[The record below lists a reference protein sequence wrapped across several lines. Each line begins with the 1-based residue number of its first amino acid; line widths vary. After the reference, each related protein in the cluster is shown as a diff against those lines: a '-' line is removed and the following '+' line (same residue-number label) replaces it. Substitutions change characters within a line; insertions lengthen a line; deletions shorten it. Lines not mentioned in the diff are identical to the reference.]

1 MKKVLFIALVLASCT
16 TIKEQ
21 RGAELRDSKT
31 SQITA
36 SSTKADV
43 LNLLGSPS
51 TRSSYGSDVW
61 YYIHS
66 DKKRVLIGDDDVYKQ
81 QIIAITF
88 DANGVVQNVEQFD
101 QDDAKQFSFSGDRT
115 PTAGN
120 ELGVLEQILGNV
132 GKFNSDSVGS
142 GRGAGTGGRS
152 GPKP

>member
-1 MKKVLFIALVLASCT
+1 MKKVILLCLALTTSCT

-21 RGAELRDSKT
+21 RGAELRDSKV
-31 SQITA
+31 SQISAT
-36 SSTKADV
+36 STKTDV
-43 LNLLGSPS
+43 ISLLGSPS

-66 DKKRVLIGDDDVYKQ
+66 KKQRSLYGDDDILKQ
-81 QIIAITF
+81 QVLAITF
-88 DANGVVQNVEQFD
+88 DANSVVSNVEVFD

-132 GKFNSDSVGS
+132 GKFNGESAGS
-142 GRGAGTGGRS
+142 GRGAGTGGS
-152 GPKP
+152 TGPR